1 MTLIQKKGGELSVGL
16 GQDAQRTLREA
27 LECKFSLIASTIRS
41 LDARKA
47 NVTVESDRTNIFGAI
62 RQLPDGFDGL
72 NRDLRRALARWLA
85 DTSESLL
92 DRMDP
97 CRCARPLPPTRL
109 AASDRDSSW
118 RGEALAVDISA
129 CICAY
134 VSMHLPIVAALWRA
148 PSLV

>member
-1 MTLIQKKGGELSVGL
+1 MGL

-92 DRMDP
+92 DRNDP
-97 CRCARPLPPTRL
+97 CRCARPLPSTWL

-118 RGEALAVDISA
+118 RGGRLGSGHFHTYTCACVD
-129 CICAY
+129 
-134 VSMHLPIVAALWRA
+134 V
-148 PSLV
+148 